1 MTLRFALVTWL
12 AAAALVSALGCRTL
26 GTAVGTAGDV
36 AGDTATAAGK
46 AASTAAKGA
55 GSIVENT
62 AEAADDEIKG
72 K

>member
-1 MTLRFALVTWL
+1 MTQRITLLVLL
-12 AAAALVSALGCRTL
+12 AAAALASASCKTV
-26 GTAVGTAGDV
+26 GTMFGTAGEV
-36 AGDTATAAGK
+36 VGNTAAATGQ

-55 GSIVENT
+55 GDIVENT